1 MNEIAGDGSLQSRK
15 EHMSETIYL
24 RAGDAAKRMGLS
36 PSTLVKTR
44 MRGDGP
50 PFIRLTP
57 RRIVYAPDALD
68 DFVRR
73 RQFTRTA
80 DYPNTAA

>member
-1 MNEIAGDGSLQSRK
+1 M
-15 EHMSETIYL
+15 YL
-24 RAGDAAKRMGLS
+24 RPRDAAKRLGLS
-36 PSTLVKTR
+36 PNTLVKMR

-68 DFVRR
+68 DFIRG
-73 RQFTRTA
+73 RQYTRTA
-80 DYPNTAA
+80 EYALNAA

>member
-1 MNEIAGDGSLQSRK
+1 
-15 EHMSETIYL
+15 MSETPYL
-24 RAGDAAKRMGLS
+24 RAGDAAKRLGLS
-36 PSTLVKTR
+36 PNTLVKMR

-68 DFVRR
+68 DFVRS
-73 RQFTRTA
+73 RQYARTA
-80 DYPNTAA
+80 DYTGTSA

>member
-1 MNEIAGDGSLQSRK
+1 
-15 EHMSETIYL
+15 MSETLYL
-24 RAGDAAKRMGLS
+24 RPGDAAKRLGLS
-36 PSTLVKTR
+36 PNTLVKMR

-68 DFVRR
+68 DFIRG
-73 RQFTRTA
+73 RQYMRTA
-80 DYPNTAA
+80 EYAGTAA